1 MVEAPWYVENYRAFL
16 LASLLAV
23 VLFLAPMFPWMFTP
37 YMDDWIDLVED
48 ADEPGFFM
56 VMALIPGILGYS
68 YFKTFQRYWEV
79 VEALG
84 DRLVSV
90 EVVGFMRHTSL
101 HCTTYD
107 GRSFY
112 LYYFGGA
119 KHMPAYYKLSIDLPD
134 KLPRFDAT
142 PHVNAIYHL
151 MGIEVEYGD
160 VEGQDKLVAKL
171 SDQWFVSET
180 KDILASLDAL
190 HKIRDEKRK

>member
-1 MVEAPWYVENYRAFL
+1 MV
-16 LASLLAV
+16 LA
-23 VLFLAPMFPWMFTP
+23 
-37 YMDDWIDLVED
+37 I
-48 ADEPGFFM
+48 
-56 VMALIPGILGYS
+56 IPGILGYS

-101 HCTTYD
+101 HCTTFD
-107 GRSFY
+107 SRSFY

-119 KHMPAYYKLSIDLPD
+119 KHMPAYYKLSIDLPG
-134 KLPRFDAT
+134 KLQHFDAT

-151 MGIEVEYGD
+151 KGIEVEYGD

-190 HKIRDEKRK
+190 HKIRDEKQ

>member
-1 MVEAPWYVENYRAFL
+1 MVEVPWYVENYRAFL
-16 LASLLAV
+16 LAAILGV
-23 VLFLAPMFPWMFTP
+23 VLFLAPLFPWTFSP
-37 YMDDWIDLVED
+37 YLDDWVDLVESV
-48 ADEPGFFM
+48 DEPGFFL
-56 VMALIPGILGYS
+56 VIATLPGFIGYS

-90 EVVGFMRHTSL
+90 EVVDLMRHTSL

-119 KHMPAYYKLSIDLPD
+119 KHVRAYYKLWIDLPG
-134 KLPRFDAT
+134 KPSRFDDS
-142 PHVNAIYHL
+142 PHVEAIDHL

-160 VEGQDKLVAKL
+160 QEGQDRLVAKL

-180 KDILASLDAL
+180 EDILASLDVL
-190 HKIRDEKRK
+190 YKIRDEKR